1 MSSLVL
7 LVMEDDESAID
18 ADQLRAPS
26 PTPKLLPESSP
37 AQLSLHALSGHLAP
51 KTLRLKGFINNHP
64 ISILIDKGSTHN
76 FLHNRVV
83 LNLGLKPTEMTPFRV
98 NVGNGEEI
106 HCNQLCT
113 AV

>member
-26 PTPKLLPESSP
+26 PTPKLLPESPP

-83 LNLGLKPTEMTPFRV
+83 LNLGLEPT
-98 NVGNGEEI
+98 
-106 HCNQLCT
+106 
-113 AV
+113 